1 MKGHLRDIHVDN
13 PIGLLPNIINTNN
26 QVITAEFDN
35 IFDASNNVLTKSLD
49 ASGGFA
55 RAHWGY
61 FVNLDVN
68 RLNVKDVS
76 ASFGNILKNVDHNS
90 LGKRYFDEFLPE
102 ERLADDYYAHD
113 INMIKGLPKA
123 LAIMNASI
131 ATLWK
136 SLSIKKPNGGQYNDA
151 LTGTVLDASV
161 KYSGPDWET
170 DPENPEYI
178 YPVDD
183 LSTAQEISE
192 TLYSAPGG
200 AQTQS
205 AYVFRK
211 TIDNE
216 YVNVFHSDVIKYT
229 YPKNYYGL
237 SWKSLE
243 GRVSVNSDLYDIKNG
258 KYYNYVQVVTDIV
271 KIDNSAPFSL
281 SMSNVGAVITV
292 ILEKSKKADEADND
306 FVIKLSTKPY
316 EHVYIKAADA
326 RMTKIKLICVGITDD
341 YGPQFDIYEY
351 SGNIEVK

>member
-1 MKGHLRDIHVDN
+1 M
-13 PIGLLPNIINTNN
+13 
-26 QVITAEFDN
+26 
-35 IFDASNNVLTKSLD
+35 
-49 ASGGFA
+49 
-55 RAHWGY
+55 
-61 FVNLDVN
+61 NLDVN

-76 ASFGNILKNVDHNS
+76 ASFGNILQNVDHNS

-151 LTGTVLDASV
+151 LTGTVLDDST
-161 KYSGPDWET
+161 KYPGPDWEI

-183 LSTAQEISE
+183 LSTAQETSE
-192 TLYSAPGG
+192 ALYSAPRG
-200 AQTQS
+200 AQVQS

-211 TIDNE
+211 TVDNE

-243 GRVSVNSDLYDIKNG
+243 GRVSV
-258 KYYNYVQVVTDIV
+258 TC
-271 KIDNSAPFSL
+271 
-281 SMSNVGAVITV
+281 
-292 ILEKSKKADEADND
+292 
-306 FVIKLSTKPY
+306 
-316 EHVYIKAADA
+316 
-326 RMTKIKLICVGITDD
+326 MT
-341 YGPQFDIYEY
+341 
-351 SGNIEVK
+351 